1 MKWSTII
8 VQMPRTSII
17 DPTDP
22 RELDPKNAEDFTELV
37 KLHHRDLLV
46 YARAL
51 SRDAT
56 TAADLVQDAFVVAF
70 DKVNTFDVTR
80 DFATWM
86 RGIIRNKWREWLRK
100 NQKYELTDELLAQ
113 IDADVASWQNQRLNE
128 SNNLFDS
135 LDQGLKRLPDTLRD
149 AVIAFYYEGRNGDEI
164 AERLEIEPA
173 AVRKRL
179 QRARTILKQFLD
191 QRIDS
196 TTSSEQES

>member
-1 MKWSTII
+1 
-8 VQMPRTSII
+8 MPQTFII

-22 RELDPKNAEDFTELV
+22 RELDPKNADDFTELV
-37 KLHHRDLLV
+37 RLHHRDLLV

-100 NQKYELTDELLAQ
+100 NQKYELTDDFLAQ
-113 IDADVASWQNQRLNE
+113 IDADISSWQDQRVNE
-128 SNNLFDS
+128 SNSLFDS

-164 AERLEIEPA
+164 AERLNIEPA

-179 QRARTILKQFLD
+179 QRARSILKQFLD

>member
-1 MKWSTII
+1 
-8 VQMPRTSII
+8 MPRTSII

>member
-17 DPTDP
+17 DPTNP

>member
-1 MKWSTII
+1 
-8 VQMPRTSII
+8 MPQTSII

-100 NQKYELTDELLAQ
+100 NQKYELSDDLLAQ
-113 IDADVASWQNQRLNE
+113 IDADIASWQNQRINE
-128 SNNLFDS
+128 SNSLFDS

-164 AERLEIEPA
+164 AERLEIAPA

-179 QRARTILKQFLD
+179 QRARSLLKQFLD
-191 QRIDS
+191 QRLDS
-196 TTSSEQES
+196 TDSSEQES

>member
-1 MKWSTII
+1 
-8 VQMPRTSII
+8 MPRTSII

-22 RELDPKNAEDFTELV
+22 EELDPKNPEDFTELV

-51 SRDAT
+51 SRDST

-70 DKVNTFDVTR
+70 DKVKTFDVTR

-100 NQKYELTDELLAQ
+100 NQKYELTDDLLAQ
-113 IDADVASWQNQRLNE
+113 IDADIASWQNQRLND
-128 SNNLFDS
+128 SNSIFDS

-164 AERLEIEPA
+164 AEHLDIEPA

-179 QRARTILKQFLD
+179 QRARSILKQFLD

-196 TTSSEQES
+196 TTSAEQES

>member
-1 MKWSTII
+1 
-8 VQMPRTSII
+8 MPQTSII
-17 DPTDP
+17 DPTAP
-22 RELDPKNAEDFTELV
+22 RELDPKNGDDFTELV
-37 KLHHRDLLV
+37 NLHHRDLLV

-51 SRDAT
+51 SSDST

-113 IDADVASWQNQRLNE
+113 IDADIASWQNQRINE
-128 SNNLFDS
+128 SNSLFDS

-149 AVIAFYYEGRNGDEI
+149 AVIAYYYEGRNGDEI
-164 AERLEIEPA
+164 AERLDIAPA
-173 AVRKRL
+173 ALRKRL
-179 QRARTILKQFLD
+179 QRARSILKQFLD
-191 QRIDS
+191 QRLDS
-196 TTSSEQES
+196 PPSSEQDS

>member
-1 MKWSTII
+1 
-8 VQMPRTSII
+8 MPQTYII
-17 DPTDP
+17 DPTAP
-22 RELDPKNAEDFTELV
+22 RELDPKNGDDFTELV
-37 KLHHRDLLV
+37 NLHHRDLLV

-51 SRDAT
+51 SSDST

-113 IDADVASWQNQRLNE
+113 IDADIASWQNQRINE
-128 SNNLFDS
+128 SNSLFDS

-149 AVIAFYYEGRNGDEI
+149 AVIAYYYEGRNGDEI
-164 AERLEIEPA
+164 AERLDIAPA
-173 AVRKRL
+173 ALRKRL
-179 QRARTILKQFLD
+179 QRARSILKQFLD
-191 QRIDS
+191 QRLDS
-196 TTSSEQES
+196 PPSSEQDS

>member
-1 MKWSTII
+1 
-8 VQMPRTSII
+8 MPQTSII
-17 DPTDP
+17 DPTAS
-22 RELDPKNAEDFTELV
+22 RELDPKNADDFTELV

-51 SRDAT
+51 SRDST

-70 DKVNTFDVTR
+70 DKVKTFDVTR

-113 IDADVASWQNQRLNE
+113 IDADIASWQNQRINE
-128 SNNLFDS
+128 SNSLFDS

-149 AVIAFYYEGRNGDEI
+149 AVIAYYYEGRNGDEI
-164 AERLEIEPA
+164 AERLDIAPA

-179 QRARTILKQFLD
+179 QRARSILKQFLD
-191 QRIDS
+191 QHIES
-196 TTSSEQES
+196 PLSSEQDS

>member
-1 MKWSTII
+1 
-8 VQMPRTSII
+8 MPRTSII

-100 NQKYELTDELLAQ
+100 NEKYELTDDLLAQ
-113 IDADVASWQNQRLNE
+113 IDADIASWQNQRVSE
-128 SNNLFDS
+128 SNSLFDS

-164 AERLEIEPA
+164 AERLNIEPA

>member
-1 MKWSTII
+1 
-8 VQMPRTSII
+8 MPRTSII

-22 RELDPKNAEDFTELV
+22 EELDPKNPEDFTELV

-51 SRDAT
+51 SHDST

-70 DKVNTFDVTR
+70 DKVKTFDVTR

-100 NQKYELTDELLAQ
+100 NQKYELTDDLLAQ
-113 IDADVASWQNQRLNE
+113 IDADIASWQNQRLND
-128 SNNLFDS
+128 SNSIFDS

-164 AERLEIEPA
+164 AEHLDIEPA

-179 QRARTILKQFLD
+179 QRARSILKQFLD

-196 TTSSEQES
+196 TNSAEQES